1 MDEGYLHFFGGR
13 DDAIRL
19 IQTGGKKDD
28 DEDEREKAHYWE
40 LIFKYNRW
48 LGKLLYFCIPNPKF
62 VRAKGNRKTK
72 VNIVTLGCS
81 KNQVDS
87 EVLLTQLRGNGIDA
101 VHEAG
106 DDDSRVVVIN
116 TCGFID
122 NAKQESIDTILRY
135 VDAKEEGLV
144 EKVYVTGCLSQ
155 RYKDDLQKEIPQ
167 VDAWFGTR
175 DLSRLLRQFNADYK
189 KELVGERILT
199 NPGHYAYL
207 KISEGCDRPCSFC
220 AIPLMRGGHVSR
232 PIEELVKEAKNLAK
246 NGTRELL
253 LIAQDSTYYGL
264 DLYKKRNLAEL
275 LDRLADVEGIE
286 WIRLHY
292 AFPAGFPM
300 DVLEV
305 MAKRPTICKYLDIP
319 LQHGSSRMLKL
330 MRRGITREKTEE
342 LLAEIRSKVPGIA
355 LRTTLIAGH
364 PGETPE
370 DFAEMMSFV
379 ERSRFDRLG
388 VFTYS
393 HEESTHAYSMKDDVP
408 AAVKQERMDA
418 VMELQQG
425 ISLQL
430 NQSKIGETLKVIV
443 DRVEG
448 GQFIGRTEFDSPEV
462 DNEVIITSPEYLRQ
476 GDFFSVKITDATEF
490 DLSGEIANR
499 GKNP

>member
-1 MDEGYLHFFGGR
+1 M
-13 DDAIRL
+13 
-19 IQTGGKKDD
+19 
-28 DEDEREKAHYWE
+28 
-40 LIFKYNRW
+40 
-48 LGKLLYFCIPNPKF
+48 
-62 VRAKGNRKTK
+62 RARGNKKTK

-101 VHEAG
+101 VHESS
-106 DDDSRVVVIN
+106 DDDNRVVVIN

-175 DLSRLLRQFNADYK
+175 DLSRLLKQFNADYK

-232 PIEELVKEAKNLAK
+232 PIEELVLEAKNLARK
-246 NGTRELL
+246 GTRELL

-264 DLYKKRNLAEL
+264 DLYKKRNLSEL
-275 LDRLADVEGIE
+275 LKRLSDVEGIG

-292 AFPAGFPM
+292 AFPAGFPL
-300 DVLEV
+300 DVLDV
-305 MAKRPTICKYLDIP
+305 MAERPNICKYLDIP
-319 LQHGSSRMLKL
+319 LQHGSTRMLSV
-330 MRRGITREKTEE
+330 MRRGITREKTEA
-342 LLAEIRSKVPGIA
+342 LLDTIRERVPGIA
-355 LRTTLIAGH
+355 IRTTLIAGH
-364 PGETPE
+364 PSETE
-370 DFAEMMSFV
+370 ADFQEMLQFV

-393 HEESTHAYSMKDDVP
+393 HEENTHAYSLKDDVP
-408 AAVKQERMDA
+408 ESVKQERMEAIMD
-418 VMELQQG
+418 VQQG
-425 ISLQL
+425 ISHEL
-430 NQSKIGETLKVIV
+430 NQAKVGKVFTVLV
-443 DRVEG
+443 DRMEG
-448 GQFIGRTEFDSPEV
+448 GQFIGRTEHDSPEV
-462 DNEVIITSPEYLRQ
+462 DNEVILSGTEYLRP
-476 GDFFSVKITDATEF
+476 GDFHTVRITAATEF
-490 DLSGEIANR
+490 DLSGEVVADSR
-499 GKNP
+499 